1 MSSANTNSN
10 NSTNSASKKK
20 ISKSFLKKMR
30 VKKPSPPPKSAEE
43 VSTSDEEI
51 SSADEIDVIA
61 DVASEASNSGN
72 ESEASIASEAS
83 EASIAS
89 AVSDRDTDTLI
100 TSDDKNN
107 ALVGVKATEGEVAE
121 ITTLLG
127 DFTTEGWTKTSD
139 TCLLYRQSI
148 IARAIEVEYFKT
160 APPKGKSKTKPRA
173 ERRLKYGEM
182 ELSKTGASAM
192 RSHFLQDDGET
203 FHNDAFKDTIAEY
216 TYNTFAVASATD
228 YGASASDDFWNKQF
242 LGGYLASEEGKAR
255 LTHYQSVAE
264 GFEGSK
270 KKRVKK
276 VSPKDK
282 AQITSALTEDELRAL
297 LAKFSS
303 K

>member
-1 MSSANTNSN
+1 MSSANTNTN
-10 NSTNSASKKK
+10 NSTNSASSKKVVVKKK
-20 ISKSFLKKMR
+20 WTKK
-30 VKKPSPPPKSAEE
+30 VVKPSPPPLSAEE

-51 SSADEIDVIA
+51 DEADEIDAIA
-61 DVASEASNSGN
+61 DEASEASNSGN

-83 EASIAS
+83 EASS
-89 AVSDRDTDTLI
+89 AESVADNDTLI
-100 TSDDKNN
+100 TSEDKNN
-107 ALVGVKATEGEVAE
+107 ALVGVKATEGEVAD

-127 DFTTEGWTKTSD
+127 EFTTEGWTKTL
-139 TCLLYRQSI
+139 TEGCLLYRQSI
-148 IARAIEVEYFKT
+148 IARAMEVEYFKT

-192 RSHFLQDDGET
+192 RSHFLQDDESAY
-203 FHNDAFKDTIAEY
+203 HNDAFKDTIAEY
-216 TYNTFAVASATD
+216 TYKTFGVASATD
-228 YGASASDDFWNKQF
+228 YGASPSDEFWNKQF

-255 LTHYQSVAE
+255 LTHYQEIAE
-264 GFEGSK
+264 GFEGGK

-276 VSPKDK
+276 IKEADK
-282 AQITSALTEDELRAL
+282 AQITSQLTEDELRAL

>member
-10 NSTNSASKKK
+10 NSTNSASIKKTL
-20 ISKSFLKKMR
+20 SKKFLKKKQ

-51 SSADEIDVIA
+51 SSADEVDVIA

-83 EASIAS
+83 EASS
-89 AVSDRDTDTLI
+89 AESDADTDTLI

-139 TCLLYRQSI
+139 TCLRYRQSI
-148 IARAIEVEYFKT
+148 IARAMEVEYFKT

-228 YGASASDDFWNKQF
+228 YGASPSDEFWNKQF

-282 AQITSALTEDELRAL
+282 AQITSALTEDELREL
-297 LAKFSS
+297 LAKFTS